1 MTPVHL
7 ILLAA
12 TAHALL
18 APHRPLPRPTALRLA
33 ADAAPS
39 IFARLN
45 NFGLSLK
52 DRSQRQR
59 EALKGAGLMKLPR
72 GAYVAAL
79 SLSFVGYR
87 AYRGFF
93 VVLPAVYG
101 EVYAQAL
108 AQATEEHVSI
118 RGVEV
123 ADDIDP
129 TTGKLRM
136 RSRVVMNVGALA
148 FMGALVV
155 GGAVRA
161 PFRIAAACARFVG
174 LMPRAAAEATPADRL
189 AAKERELDLPPLPDI
204 PDDVPPDTDDV

>member
-1 MTPVHL
+1 
-7 ILLAA
+7 
-12 TAHALL
+12 
-18 APHRPLPRPTALRLA
+18 
-33 ADAAPS
+33 
-39 IFARLN
+39 
-45 NFGLSLK
+45 
-52 DRSQRQR
+52 
-59 EALKGAGLMKLPR
+59 MKLPR

-79 SLSFVGYR
+79 SLAFVAYR

-129 TTGKLRM
+129 KTGKLRM

-148 FMGALVV
+148 FMGALMV

-161 PFRIAAACARFVG
+161 PLRIAAACARKLG
-174 LMPRAAAEATPADRL
+174 SWARGGGGDAGRPPR
-189 AAKERELDLPPLPDI
+189 REGEEPDLPPLPDI
-204 PDDVPPDTDDV
+204 PDDVPPDTDDDNCNLVYFRGHLLQFIFSCGCIAERLFLLVFAS